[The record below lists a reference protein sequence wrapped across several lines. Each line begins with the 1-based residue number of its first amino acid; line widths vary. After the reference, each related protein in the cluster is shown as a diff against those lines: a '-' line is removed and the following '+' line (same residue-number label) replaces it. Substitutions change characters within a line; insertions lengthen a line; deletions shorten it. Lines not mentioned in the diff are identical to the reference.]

1 MTGLFETFSH
11 RFSQPAAILPRRR
24 LRFEGAAGLHEQAA
38 DWPHAETPRPGDMPD
53 ARAPRRNAA
62 QPAAPAG
69 VAPDPRGSPENR
81 APDRRA
87 ASPVPSGQPAAPEPA
102 IMAAPPRPASD
113 RAPDA
118 KPAPAPG
125 GISASAPSAGPINP
139 DWQHSAMPPLTHATD
154 HPAPQPVATVV
165 EVTHAT
171 PPLAAQATQRA
182 PETAPAA
189 PDRKPAPAA
198 RPEDAAPRV
207 EIHIGRIEVAAAKPS
222 PAPGPAPGPASPA
235 RPAPASGHARR
246 PSSAPARP
254 GLTDYLGWKR

>member
-1 MTGLFETFSH
+1 
-11 RFSQPAAILPRRR
+11 
-24 LRFEGAAGLHEQAA
+24 
-38 DWPHAETPRPGDMPD
+38 MPD

-139 DWQHSAMPPLTHATD
+139 D
-154 HPAPQPVATVV
+154 
-165 EVTHAT
+165 
-171 PPLAAQATQRA
+171 LAAQRH
-182 PETAPAA
+182 AA
-189 PDRKPAPAA
+189 PDPCDGPPRAPT
-198 RPEDAAPRV
+198 RCHRGRGDPRD
-207 EIHIGRIEVAAAKPS
+207 
-222 PAPGPAPGPASPA
+222 PAPGRAGHPNA
-235 RPAPASGHARR
+235 RPRPPPRPLIANPRGSRAPRTPRRASKSIYRPDRGRGGEARPGARPGAR
-246 PSSAPARP
+246 PSIARPSGPGLGPRSSPCLISAPARP
-254 GLTDYLGWKR
+254 GLTHDLGWKR